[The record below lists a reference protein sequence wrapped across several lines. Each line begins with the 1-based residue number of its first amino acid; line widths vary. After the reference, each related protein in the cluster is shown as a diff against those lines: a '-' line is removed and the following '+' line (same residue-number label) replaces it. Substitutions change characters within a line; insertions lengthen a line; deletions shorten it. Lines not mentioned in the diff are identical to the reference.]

1 MIIKEML
8 MADEATTSGAVTGNN
23 NDSVATTTIVVGEH
37 SAYNSVEEL
46 VKGKKQADDYIAKL
60 SQELK
65 EAKAQIEQL
74 SQKSNIVEQLKQ
86 IRENKMDN
94 TENTNPSQLPEEAIK
109 QIALNAMQDYNKQNE
124 AESNLANCKQAV
136 ASVNADVELAMKNKA
151 KELGCSVEYLEGIAK
166 TSPKAFKSMFG
177 IKETVSFDSVN
188 FLQSSRHTGNETA
201 NTEADEFFKSK
212 HFTPSKVAEFMK
224 KAQNNPSML
233 ANVKW

>member
-1 MIIKEML
+1 

-109 QIALNAMQDYNKQNE
+109 QIALKAMQESNE
-124 AESNLANCKQAV
+124 ASQAESNLANCKQAI
-136 ASVNADVELAMKNKA
+136 ASVNSDVELALKNKA
-151 KELGCSVEYLEGIAK
+151 KELDCSVEYLESIAK
-166 TSPKAFKSMFG
+166 SNPKAFKSMFG
-177 IKETVSFDSVN
+177 IKETMSFETIN
-188 FLQSSRHTGNETA
+188 FLQSSRQATSSAASTV
-201 NTEADEFFKSK
+201 ADSFFKSK
-212 HFTPSKVAEFMK
+212 EAMNSPTRIAEFMK
-224 KAQNNPSML
+224 KAVEDPSIL